1 MKILAIDPGTTESAY
16 VIMDSET
23 YKPLHIGKVDNDK
36 LLDMMFLEF
45 LFVGEKTVDKVV
57 IEMVASYGM
66 AVGQTVFET
75 CVWIGRFKQLAI
87 TQRIKVE
94 FVYRKEVKMN
104 LCGQMKAKD
113 SNIIQALVDRFAYN
127 VPNRGKGYKKS
138 PAFFYGFKA
147 DIWQAFA
154 LGVSYLDSVEIE
166 IVEII

>member
-23 YKPLHIGKVDNDK
+23 YKPLEFGKVDNNE
-36 LLDMMFLEF
+36 LLFEIKHEM
-45 LFVGEKTVDKVV
+45 LFDKVA

-66 AVGQTVFET
+66 AVGKSVFET
-75 CVWIGRFKQLAI
+75 CVWIGRFKQAVLDSSPSN
-87 TQRIKVE
+87 VD

-127 VPNRGKGYKKS
+127 VPNRGKGYKKT

-154 LGVSYLDSVEIE
+154 LGVSYLDQLDS
-166 IVEII
+166 

>member
-23 YKPLHIGKVDNDK
+23 YKPLEFDKVDNEDLLSIILDLCLEDK
-36 LLDMMFLEF
+36 I
-45 LFVGEKTVDKVV
+45 GKSV
-57 IEMVASYGM
+57 IEMVSSYGM
-66 AVGQTVFET
+66 PVGKEIFETVF
-75 CVWIGRFKQLAI
+75 WIGRFYELLDF
-87 TQRIKVE
+87 RIESVDRM
-94 FVYRKEVKMN
+94 YRKDVKMN
-104 LCGQMKAKD
+104 LCNTTRAKD

-147 DIWQAFA
+147 DIWQAYA